1 MKTFLSSTFIDLI
14 DHRQSAAEAMK
25 RLGQHVGRMEVFGAR
40 PEEPMAA
47 SLNEIDACDVFVGVY
62 AHRYGYIPD
71 GTTVSITEAEF
82 DYAIRH
88 SKPAFCFFIDQDHP
102 WPPKMIE
109 DGEAK
114 KKLTIFK
121 NKVGSGLVRDT
132 FTTREDL
139 AYKVAAALG
148 RYLVNQIPPTP
159 SPKPNSYFATLQSA
173 GDLVSLLES
182 CLIEIE
188 DVTRTDYN
196 QIFLITTGAYEKNLL
211 AVADA
216 LPNHKQRYRKAT
228 FAGLL
233 GSVAASGK
241 TLNAAK
247 VRERPGYFQ
256 AVLET
261 RSELVVPI
269 GTGTAVLGVI
279 NSESENEDHYN
290 SEVVQRLQMLADALS
305 QLLPAFGWMPST
317 KANDAPWIKREPR
330 HENG

>member
-1 MKTFLSSTFIDLI
+1 
-14 DHRQSAAEAMK
+14 
-25 RLGQHVGRMEVFGAR
+25 
-40 PEEPMAA
+40 
-47 SLNEIDACDVFVGVY
+47 
-62 AHRYGYIPD
+62 
-71 GTTVSITEAEF
+71 
-82 DYAIRH
+82 
-88 SKPAFCFFIDQDHP
+88 
-102 WPPKMIE
+102 MIE
-109 DGEAK
+109 GGEAK
-114 KKLTIFK
+114 TKLADFKK
-121 NKVGSGLVRDT
+121 KVGSGLVRDT

-139 AYKVAAALG
+139 AYKIASALG
-148 RYLVNQIPPTP
+148 RYLAASDHTAP
-159 SPKPNSYFATLQSA
+159 SPKPNAYVSKLQSA

-228 FAGLL
+228 FAGVL

-241 TLNAAK
+241 TLNAAR
-247 VRERPGYFQ
+247 VRERPRYFQ

-279 NSESENEDHYN
+279 NSESEYEDHYN
-290 SEVVQRLQMLADALS
+290 SDIVQTVELLADAFS
-305 QLLPAFGWMPST
+305 QLLAAFGWLPST
-317 KANDAPWIKREPR
+317 TASDAPWIKRNPR